1 MSKTSLLLAAT
12 AAIATL
18 TGGLSVANARGG
30 MGMHMHSITAMPMHT
45 HDNNFFRHHRGLG
58 LIVATTGSGCGYLYD
73 RWIYTGDY
81 YWKYKYNRCL
91 GGW

>member
-1 MSKTSLLLAAT
+1 MSKTSLLLAA
-12 AAIATL
+12 AAALATL
-18 TGGLSVANARGG
+18 TGGLSAANARGG
-30 MGMHMHSITAMPMHT
+30 MGMHMHGMMSMPT
-45 HDNNFFRHHRGLG
+45 HNNSFFRHHRSLP

-81 YWKYKYNRCL
+81 YWKHKYNRCL